1 MERQPWIPPET
12 VKEAKQ
18 MDLLT
23 YLQRYEPGELVR
35 VSPGVYSTRE
45 HDSLKISNGKWCWWS
60 QGIGGRSALDFL
72 IKVKG
77 MCFQEAV
84 QHLCDLTRY
93 VPPPEYYSPKPPPKK
108 AFILPPKNMDNDRVT
123 AYLMGRGISLSL
135 IRYCIGTGR
144 LYEDTRHNCVF
155 VGFDNMG
162 TARHGFIRSSSPSSA
177 FLRDVEGS
185 DKRYSFSIQA
195 KDSAQT
201 VCVFESAIDLLSYI
215 TLEMEAGRGLQ
226 GADYL
231 SLSGVYAPS
240 RDNRALPPALSQY
253 LLRHP
258 HINNVALCLDNDRA
272 GHMAARAIQERLPQ
286 GIAVETRFPASKDYN
301 AQLMRDKGISG
312 FETRGDTH
320 RQPQQKKEGQE
331 R

>member
-1 MERQPWIPPET
+1 MERQPWIPPDI
-12 VKEAKQ
+12 VREAKQ

-60 QGIGGRSALDFL
+60 QGIGGISALDFL

-77 MCFQEAV
+77 MCFQAAV
-84 QHLCDLTRY
+84 RHLCDCMGHM
-93 VPPPEYYSPKPPPKK
+93 PD
-108 AFILPPKNMDNDRVT
+108 LPPSIPSRRLVTRETLPFKLPMPYENNDRVLE
-123 AYLMGRGISLSL
+123 YLTGRGISLPL
-135 IRYCIGTGR
+135 LLACIRAGK

-155 VGFDNMG
+155 VGFDPQG
-162 TARHGFIRSSSPSSA
+162 KARHGFIRSSSPSSA

-185 DKRYSFSIQA
+185 DKRYSFSVEA
-195 KDSAQT
+195 KGQSQT

-253 LLRHP
+253 LIGHP
-258 HINNVALCLDNDRA
+258 HIKSVALCLDNDRA
-272 GHMAARAIQERLPQ
+272 GHMAARAIRERLPQ

-301 AQLMRDKGISG
+301 EQLMEEKGIKG
-312 FETRGDTH
+312 VKTRGLPAPEDH
-320 RQPQQKKEGQE
+320 LR
-331 R
+331 